1 MDEPPALDDGSS
13 YFDSQKK
20 ERRQR
25 DNTFNLEERF
35 YRYGIRPEWLQI
47 HKVINHR
54 YVTFIKISFCIF
66 FQFRLFYKMLYYY
79 FRVGKDGKNKYFIKW
94 RDLPYDQSTW
104 EDGEITEG
112 FEIPD
117 FQKAVN
123 FYWDLR

>member
-13 YFDSQKK
+13 DLDSVKK

-54 YVTFIKISFCIF
+54 Y
-66 FQFRLFYKMLYYY
+66 LYY
-79 FRVGKDGKNKYFIKW
+79 
-94 RDLPYDQSTW
+94 
-104 EDGEITEG
+104 
-112 FEIPD
+112 
-117 FQKAVN
+117 
-123 FYWDLR
+123 